1 MAIDRGKNVEIDPEE
16 LLEEL
21 QGRLERLRALYEQY
35 FMGIERMEPQT
46 ARKEVTRKIAELQQL
61 ALRNTA
67 LRYRFNMLT
76 QKFGVYQ
83 SYWNRTVR
91 EIEKGTYFR
100 DVARLGRAAASK
112 GEEVPDEV
120 LRTLPERLRARV
132 MRDRDAMRAKRA
144 RDGAG
149 ADGAAADGA
158 AAGHGPGE
166 TGQAPLVPGPAPSA
180 LPARSGGGSW
190 LDADDDD
197 IDSALDNLFG
207 EAEAAVSRKPAAA
220 PTPKAAPSS
229 AAAVAGASAARPTAA
244 AARPTAAPPPVPSA
258 AAPARPST
266 PPPLPPRASTPPP
279 IPRAATAAPTPV
291 PPRAP
296 TTPVPRAATPP
307 VAVARLPEG
316 VDEKV
321 ARELHQRFVSAK
333 RSLGEATDHI
343 KVEHIAQTIAKQTP
357 AIMQQHGAKAV
368 DFQVV
373 VKDGKAILK
382 AVPKK

>member
-1 MAIDRGKNVEIDPEE
+1 MAIDRGKNVELDPEE

-46 ARKEVTRKIAELQQL
+46 ARKEVVRKIAELQQL

-67 LRYRFNMLT
+67 LRYRFNMLN
-76 QKFGVYQ
+76 QKFSVYQ

-112 GEEVPDEV
+112 GEDVPEEV
-120 LRTLPERLRARV
+120 LRALPERLRARV
-132 MRDRDAMRAKRA
+132 MRDRDAIRAKRA
-144 RDGAG
+144 REAG
-149 ADGAAADGA
+149 EAAANA
-158 AAGHGPGE
+158 SAGVGDLALPEVEPGKPA
-166 TGQAPLVPGPAPSA
+166 GGGAPLRPASA
-180 LPARSGGGSW
+180 AVPARAGGGSW
-190 LDADDDD
+190 LDADDKD
-197 IDSALDNLFG
+197 IESALDNLFG
-207 EAEAAVSRKPAAA
+207 EAEAAVSAKPAPA
-220 PTPKAAPSS
+220 TRS
-229 AAAVAGASAARPTAA
+229 V
-244 AARPTAAPPPVPSA
+244 APPR
-258 AAPARPST
+258 PAT
-266 PPPLPPRASTPPP
+266 PPPRPTPS
-279 IPRAATAAPTPV
+279 ATAG
-291 PPRAP
+291 PP
-296 TTPVPRAATPP
+296 PVPRAATPP
-307 VAVARLPEG
+307 PMPPPRPAPSATSSPPPVPRAVSAGPPTPVPPRAQTAPVPRAATPPPVAGRLPDG

-321 ARELHQRFVSAK
+321 ARELHQRFVTAK

-357 AIMQQHGAKAV
+357 TIMQQHGAKAV